1 MSRKRASLLTIK
13 SIASLSKVCSSS
25 NSFESITFFKNLSTA
40 TERFDFQNSN
50 GYHEQNSNEHFHKPD
65 GPYGYNNE
73 NSGGNNLNP
82 NGGFR
87 ESPRIDLWNNP
98 IGKNGNSTG
107 FHGKNRVDFQQN
119 CDGASW
125 ERSRG
130 ENHNN
135 RAEKNGNFS
144 GYYERNNGSS
154 QQNYGWVGGQHSQNG
169 YYGGHGNA
177 QLSRNEPGFNS
188 QGLSESQ
195 RSLNSNYTH
204 NVEKF
209 HHGLNDHYMVN
220 GGQYQQNQYF
230 GQHQQNQYFG
240 QHQQNLNVEQYQPN
254 CNSFQSSMEASQ
266 VSNYAKPEGDSTES
280 SKSSLNRGS
289 MEELDEFCKEGKVK
303 EAVEFLQLLQK
314 QSVFVDLSR
323 YLQLMQACGEA
334 EALEEARVIHDCIVR
349 SQSPLDVG
357 TLNKILEMY
366 SKCGAMDEAFSVF
379 DNMQECNLASWYIMI
394 TWLAKNGYGED
405 AIDLFNQFKQGGLK
419 PDAQIFVGVFSA
431 CNVLGDINEGL
442 LHFESM
448 WKEFSIVPSMEHYV
462 SIVDMLGSNGYLVE
476 ALEFIEKMPMEPSV
490 DVWETLMNL
499 CRAHGHLELGD
510 RCAEL
515 IEQLDPSRLNE
526 QSNAGLV
533 PVKASDIAKEKKKK
547 TASQNLLD
555 VRSRVH
561 EYRAGDTS
569 FPDRDRVYALLR
581 GMKAQMKDAGYIPV
595 TRFVLHDI
603 DEESKEDALLAHS
616 ERLATAHGLLTTA
629 ARSPL
634 RVVKNLRF
642 CGDCHNAMK
651 IISKLVGRQLIMRD
665 AKRFHHF
672 KDGVCSCGD
681 YW

>member
-1 MSRKRASLLTIK
+1 MSRRRASLLTIK

-50 GYHEQNSNEHFHKPD
+50 GYHEQNSNEHFHHPD

-73 NSGGNNLNP
+73 NSGGNSLNP
-82 NGGFR
+82 SGGFR
-87 ESPRIDLWNNP
+87 ESPRNDVWNNP
-98 IGKNGNSTG
+98 NGKNGDFTG
-107 FHGKNRVDFQQN
+107 FHGENRVDFQPN

-130 ENHNN
+130 ESQNN
-135 RAEKNGNFS
+135 RAETNGNFS
-144 GYYERNNGSS
+144 GYYERNNGNS
-154 QQNYGWVGGQHSQNG
+154 QQNYGWGGRQHSQNG
-169 YYGGHGNA
+169 YYGGHGNV
-177 QLSRNEPGFNS
+177 QPSRNEPGFNS

-195 RSLNSNYTH
+195 KSLNTNYTQ
-204 NVEKF
+204 NVEKL
-209 HHGLNDHYMVN
+209 HHGSNDHYMGN

-230 GQHQQNQYFG
+230 GQYQQNHYFG
-240 QHQQNLNVEQYQPN
+240 HHQQNLNVEQYQPN
-254 CNSFQSSMEASQ
+254 GNTFQSSMEASQ

-280 SKSSLNRGS
+280 SICSSNRGS

-303 EAVEFLQLLQK
+303 EAGELLQLLQK
-314 QSVFVDLSR
+314 QGVFVDLSR

-334 EALEEARVIHDCIVR
+334 EALEEARVIHDCIVK

-379 DNMQECNLASWYIMI
+379 DNMQECNLTSWYIMI
-394 TWLAKNGYGED
+394 TWLAKNGFGED
-405 AIDLFNQFKQGGLK
+405 AIDLFNQFKQGEMK
-419 PDAQIFVGVFSA
+419 PDAQIFVGVLSA
-431 CNVLGDINEGL
+431 CNVLGDINEGM

-462 SIVDMLGSNGYLVE
+462 SIVDMLGSNGYLDE

-499 CRAHGHLELGD
+499 CRAHGHLELGY

-533 PVKASDIAKEKKKK
+533 PMKAPDIAKEKKKK

-581 GMKAQMKDAGYIPV
+581 GMKAQMKDAGYIPI

-603 DEESKEDALLAHS
+603 DEESKEEALLAHS

-651 IISKLVGRQLIMRD
+651 LISKLVGRQLIMRD

>member
-13 SIASLSKVCSSS
+13 CITSLSKVCCSS
-25 NSFESITFFKNLSTA
+25 NSSESIVFLKNFSTA

-50 GYHEQNSNEHFHKPD
+50 GYHARNSNEHYHDPN
-65 GPYGYNNE
+65 GSYGYYNQ
-73 NSGGNNLNP
+73 NSSGNSLNP

-87 ESPRIDLWNNP
+87 ESPRNDVWNNP
-98 IGKNGNSTG
+98 IGKNGNFSG
-107 FHGKNRVDFQQN
+107 FHGKNHGDFQHN
-119 CDGASW
+119 LSGASW
-125 ERSRG
+125 ERSRRQ
-130 ENHNN
+130 NQSNPV
-135 RAEKNGNFS
+135 EKNGNFS
-144 GYYERNNGSS
+144 GYYERNDGKF
-154 QQNYGWVGGQHSQNG
+154 QQNYGGVGGQDSQNG
-169 YYGGHGNA
+169 FNVGHGNL
-177 QLSRNEPGFNS
+177 QLNQNQPGYNS
-188 QGLSESQ
+188 QCFSESQ
-195 RSLNSNYTH
+195 GNPNRNYTK

-209 HHGLNDHYMVN
+209 HDHHMGN

-230 GQHQQNQYFG
+230 GQY
-240 QHQQNLNVEQYQPN
+240 QQNLNVEQYQPN
-254 CNSFQSSMEASQ
+254 CNAFQRSMEASQ
-266 VSNYAKPEGDSTES
+266 ASNYAKPEGDSAGSSES
-280 SKSSLNRGS
+280 SLTRGS
-289 MEELDEFCKEGKVK
+289 LEELDEFCKDGKVK

-314 QSVFVDLSR
+314 QSVPVDLSR

-334 EALEEARVIHDCIVR
+334 EALEEAKVIYDCIVR

-379 DNMQECNLASWYIMI
+379 DNMQERNLTSWYVMI
-394 TWLAKNGYGED
+394 TWLAKNGFGED

-419 PDAQIFVGVFSA
+419 PEAKIFVGLFSA
-431 CNVLGDINEGL
+431 CNVLGDINEGM

-448 WKEFSIVPSMEHYV
+448 WKEFGIVPSIEHYV
-462 SIVDMLGSNGYLVE
+462 GIVDMLGSNGYLDE
-476 ALEFIEKMPMEPSV
+476 ALEFIEKMPVEPSV
-490 DVWETLMNL
+490 DIWETLMNV
-499 CRAHGHLELGD
+499 CRVHGHLELGD
-510 RCAEL
+510 HCAEL
-515 IEQLDPSRLNE
+515 IEQVDPSRLNE
-526 QSNAGLV
+526 QSKAGLV

-547 TASQNLLD
+547 TESLNLLD
-555 VRSRVH
+555 VRSKVH

-581 GMKAQMKDAGYIPV
+581 GMKAQMKDAGYIPA

-629 ARSPL
+629 VRSPL

-672 KDGVCSCGD
+672 KDGFCSCGD

>member
-1 MSRKRASLLTIK
+1 MSRRRASLLTIK

-50 GYHEQNSNEHFHKPD
+50 GYHEQNSNEHFHHPD

-73 NSGGNNLNP
+73 NSGGNSLNP
-82 NGGFR
+82 SGGFR
-87 ESPRIDLWNNP
+87 ESPRNDVWNNP
-98 IGKNGNSTG
+98 NGKNGDFTG
-107 FHGKNRVDFQQN
+107 FHGENRVDFQPN

-130 ENHNN
+130 ESQNN
-135 RAEKNGNFS
+135 RAETNGNFS
-144 GYYERNNGSS
+144 GYYERNNGNS
-154 QQNYGWVGGQHSQNG
+154 QQNYGWGGRQHSQNG
-169 YYGGHGNA
+169 YYGGHGNV

-195 RSLNSNYTH
+195 KSLNTNYTQ
-204 NVEKF
+204 NVEKL
-209 HHGLNDHYMVN
+209 HHGPNDHYMGN

-230 GQHQQNQYFG
+230 GQYQQNHYFG
-240 QHQQNLNVEQYQPN
+240 HHQQNLNVEQYQPN
-254 CNSFQSSMEASQ
+254 GNTFQSSMEASQ

-280 SKSSLNRGS
+280 SICSSNRGS
-289 MEELDEFCKEGKVK
+289 MEELDEFCKEGK
-303 EAVEFLQLLQK
+303 
-314 QSVFVDLSR
+314 
-323 YLQLMQACGEA
+323 ACGEA
-334 EALEEARVIHDCIVR
+334 EALEEARVIHDCIVK
-349 SQSPLDVG
+349 SQSPLD
-357 TLNKILEMY
+357 
-366 SKCGAMDEAFSVF
+366 
-379 DNMQECNLASWYIMI
+379 
-394 TWLAKNGYGED
+394 NGFGED
-405 AIDLFNQFKQGGLK
+405 AIDLFNQFKQGELK
-419 PDAQIFVGVFSA
+419 PDAQIFVGVLSA
-431 CNVLGDINEGL
+431 CNVLGDINEGM

-462 SIVDMLGSNGYLVE
+462 SIVDMLGSNGYLDE

-499 CRAHGHLELGD
+499 CRAHGHLELGY

-533 PVKASDIAKEKKKK
+533 PMKAPDIAKEKKKK

-581 GMKAQMKDAGYIPV
+581 GMKAQMKDAGYIPI

-603 DEESKEDALLAHS
+603 DEESKEEALLAHS

-651 IISKLVGRQLIMRD
+651 LISKLVGRQLIMRD